1 MAKAATTPAKVPD
14 VATKKAPSTT
24 PVAKATTTPSK
35 VSALHKPAQLLVT
48 SKDVKVQ
55 PKALAKT
62 AQVHVNKD
70 NFLDYFTLNGSATY
84 DKTTGIVTITPD
96 QYNQVGNFALD
107 SKIDMGTDFTLNGQV
122 NLGSRTSSQ
131 GGADGIGF
139 AFDNGN
145 TTVPDTSSAMAMIVS
160 ASTGANKNLQQFKIN
175 NFDFSQAATVNVTYV
190 DQQGNTLAKG
200 EVTYP
205 NGAYVNSTYQTQ
217 QLDIPNYK
225 FIGMDN
231 GSVTGKASLAASGT
245 LAQAGDNGTVVY
257 VYAPA

>member
-107 SKIDMGTDFTLNGQV
+107 SKIDIGTDFTLNGQV

-131 GGADGIGF
+131 GGADGIRF
-139 AFDNGN
+139 AFHNGN
-145 TTVPDTSSAMAMIVS
+145 TTDVGNAGGNLGIGGLQNAVGFKLDTYHNGYRTP
-160 ASTGANKNLQQFKIN
+160 TGLK
-175 NFDFSQAATVNVTYV
+175 
-190 DQQGNTLAKG
+190 
-200 EVTYP
+200 P
-205 NGAYVNSTYQTQ
+205 
-217 QLDIPNYK
+217 
-225 FIGMDN
+225 
-231 GSVTGKASLAASGT
+231 
-245 LAQAGDNGTVVY
+245 GD
-257 VYAPA
+257 